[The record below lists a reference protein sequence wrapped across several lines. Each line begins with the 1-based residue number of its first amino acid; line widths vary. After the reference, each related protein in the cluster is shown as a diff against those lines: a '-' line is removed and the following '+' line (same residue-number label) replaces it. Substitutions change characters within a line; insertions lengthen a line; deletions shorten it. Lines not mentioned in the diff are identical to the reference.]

1 MDNADLT
8 TKQQTLLDTIRTR
21 IESQGGQV
29 GPLREA
35 ILRSL
40 ATGPKTL
47 ADITDSARRDKANVR
62 TALVELHD
70 NYGVVCQMRD
80 NRYVLLPREP
90 ANGVILVLAMRDEAS
105 AFQISP
111 DVYAALRAFLARK
124 GLSLIDG
131 YIELGVTAGA
141 SEPELTEY
149 ELLVEEL
156 KGYRDQLPIDQR
168 NQFEKHFHEHI

>member
-8 TKQQTLLDTIRTR
+8 PKQQSLLETIKLR
-21 IESQGGQV
+21 IESKGGQV

-35 ILRSL
+35 VLRSL
-40 ATGPKTL
+40 ASGPKTL
-47 ADITDSARRDKANVR
+47 ADVTLSAGRDKANVR

-90 ANGVILVLAMRDEAS
+90 AHDVILVLAMRDEAS

-111 DVYAALRAFLARK
+111 DVHAALRSFLGQK

-131 YIELGVTAGA
+131 YIELGVTTGA
-141 SEPELTEY
+141 SDPELSEY

-156 KGYRDQLPIDQR
+156 KAYRDQLTADQR
-168 NQFEKHFHEHI
+168 TQFEKHFNDHI